1 MRFVVILLVAACSLH
16 AQTDIPFKQREG
28 ESHKREAEAYF
39 EQLHA
44 VPEGFNWRAVNE
56 AVRDARLSRVQMRDA
71 MRMPTGVAGTWREIG
86 SSNQAGRVVCV
97 EYDHKTGRVWL
108 AGAGGTIWSG
118 DTTGKTWKC
127 HSDARR
133 IEDPQLIKL
142 IKRPDGSEYLVVIS
156 GSPRVWLLDLATN
169 TWSQATGLT
178 EMQRWG
184 GFSNAVAIKRGG
196 RLEILAVGNEWDYGQ
211 AWKGRNVL
219 YRSIDSGMSFQRLRW
234 YDGQRQIW
242 SDGEQQ
248 AWLLHGDTLSSIESD
263 GSLKLLKLNPYGSSS
278 GIRNVLFAGGDP
290 GSVIMAVVKSD
301 STRFYLCNDNGVT
314 WKKMGALDFGPFDLQ
329 SFHFAFENGFYLY
342 GGVDTYRTDD
352 DGVTWTKVNH
362 WGDYYGNP
370 EFKLHADI
378 PMVKSFPEG
387 VTFIC
392 TDGGAYISRNGGKSV
407 RNITLKNLNISQY
420 YGSYTSRNNTQV
432 VSAGSQ
438 DQGFQRSQI
447 DSGGVRSFKQTISGD
462 YAHLVS
468 GDNGKSLFCVYP
480 GFVMYIP
487 EHETGWS
494 PKMRNFDMKSQL
506 WLPPLS
512 VRPSK
517 PGTTYLAGGTK
528 KSAGAYVY
536 TYTFM
541 STDLVVDSLKF
552 DFSEGANDVRLTEI
566 EFARSNDNIGY
577 VLTSNGN
584 VFVTTDA
591 GATWTKKAR
600 PQKLGGHYFHG
611 NALAIDAVNPSR
623 IVIGGTGYDSPA
635 AYISTD
641 GGSTFTALNGLPP
654 CLVLTLAMSDD
665 GRYIAAATDVGA
677 FIYDVQQQTWT
688 DITELGAPDQTY
700 WHVDR
705 VEPLGIFRF
714 STYGRGIW
722 DFTITGITSAPEQ
735 NISTSA
741 LTLSGELLSGT
752 PSVRIT
758 SDRETDAT
766 IVWYDLAGRRYAQEN
781 IRVQEGTRVLGIP
794 EEARRHGARTCV
806 ITTADGTV
814 AACLAP

>member
-1 MRFVVILLVAACSLH
+1 MRFLFLFLIACSLH
-16 AQTDIPFKQREG
+16 AQTDIPFMQREG

-39 EQLHA
+39 EQLHV

-56 AVRDARLSRVQMRDA
+56 AVRDARFMRTHARDVQ
-71 MRMPTGVAGTWREIG
+71 RMPTGVAGTWREIG
-86 SSNQAGRVVCV
+86 SANQAGRVVNV

-118 DTTGKTWKC
+118 DTSGKTWKC
-127 HSDARR
+127 HTDARR
-133 IEDPQLIKL
+133 IEDPQLLKL
-142 IKRPDGSEYLVVIS
+142 IRMADGRERLVIIS
-156 GSPRVWLLDLATN
+156 SSPRVWLLDIASD
-169 TWSQATGLT
+169 TWSQAKGLE

-184 GFSNAVAIKRGG
+184 GFSNAVTIRRGG
-196 RLEILAVGNEWDYGQ
+196 RLEILAVGNEWDYGA

-219 YRSIDSGMSFQRLRW
+219 YRSIDSGASFQRLRW
-234 YDGQRQIW
+234 YDGMRQIW

-263 GSLKLLKLNPYGSSS
+263 GSIKFIKLNPHGPSA
-278 GIRNVLFAGGDP
+278 GVGDVVFAGGDP
-290 GSVIMAVVKSD
+290 GSVLMAVVKSD
-301 STRFYLCNDNGVT
+301 STRFYLCNDQGKT
-314 WKKMGALDFGPFDLQ
+314 WTKMGALDFGPFDVQ

-352 DGVTWTKVNH
+352 DGVTWTRVNG
-362 WGDYYGNP
+362 WGEYYGNP

-407 RNITLKNLNISQY
+407 RNITLKNMNISQY
-420 YGSYTSRNNTQV
+420 YGSYTSRNNSSV
-432 VSAGSQ
+432 VSAGAQ

-447 DSGGVRSFKQTISGD
+447 DSGGVRSFNQTISGD

-494 PKMRNFDMKSQL
+494 PKMRDFEMKSQL

-517 PGTTYLAGGTK
+517 PGTAYLAGGTK
-528 KSAGAYVY
+528 KGVGAYVY

-552 DFSEGANDVRLTEI
+552 DFSEGAGDVRLTEL
-566 EFARSNDNIGY
+566 EFARSNDNYGY
-577 VLTSNGN
+577 AITSNG
-584 VFVTTDA
+584 FVYYTTDA
-591 GATWTKKAR
+591 GASWTKKSR

-611 NALAIDAVNPSR
+611 NALAIDATNPSR
-623 IVIGGTGYDSPA
+623 IVIGGTGYDTPA
-635 AYISTD
+635 AYISLDAGT
-641 GGSTFTALNGLPP
+641 TFTPLVGLPP

-677 FIYDVQQQTWT
+677 FVYDMQQSSWT
-688 DITELGAPDQTY
+688 DVTELGAPDQTY

-705 VEPLGIFRF
+705 VEPLGLFRF

-722 DFTITGITSAPEQ
+722 DFTVTGTTDIQERIVERPR
-735 NISTSA
+735 
-741 LTLSGELLSGT
+741 LTLTGKLVNGVSSIA
-752 PSVRIT
+752 IT
-758 SDRETDAT
+758 SDRDTDAT
-766 IVWYDLAGRRYAQEN
+766 IVWYDMSGKRYGEES
-781 IRVQEGTRVLGIP
+781 IRVHMGTGVRRVP
-794 EEARRHGARTCV
+794 EDARRQGARTCV
-806 ITTADGTV
+806 ITTSDGTV
-814 AACLAP
+814 SAALAP